1 MLRDK
6 FSAVFDANGPERCG
20 VILSS
25 GKIAEMPNIHPDQTN
40 GFAFDASILNRM
52 DVVATWHTHPRT
64 GPNLSVEDYRM
75 FQQHPRLGHFIV
87 SASDVWLFI
96 VNDDI
101 LVRYENTSSWLS
113 ERTASGP
120 DPG

>member
-6 FSAVFDANGPERCG
+6 FSAVFDAKGPERCG
-20 VILSS
+20 VILAS
-25 GKIAEMPNIHPDQTN
+25 GQIAELPNIHPTPHDA
-40 GFAFDASILNRM
+40 FAFDASVLNSPE
-52 DVVATWHTHPRT
+52 VVATWHTHPRT

-75 FQQHPRLGHFIV
+75 FKQWPRLGHLVI
-87 SASDVWLFI
+87 STSDVWLFI

-101 LVRYENTSSWLS
+101 LVRYGNPTSWLS
-113 ERTASGP
+113 ERTASRP

>member
-6 FSAVFDANGPERCG
+6 FSAVFDAKGPERCG
-20 VILSS
+20 VILAS
-25 GKIAEMPNIHPDQTN
+25 GQIAEMPNIHPDPMN
-40 GFAFDASILNRM
+40 AFAFDASVLNSP
-52 DVVATWHTHPRT
+52 DVVATWHTHPTT

-75 FQQHPRLGHFIV
+75 FQQHPRLGHLII

-101 LVRYENTSSWLS
+101 LVRYGNPTSWLS
-113 ERTASGP
+113 ERAAFRP